1 MHTSRSSQ
9 SSAGWASSTSS
20 SDGSRIGSDTRGRLS
35 WRLWAVVPVLL
46 LALVVGAVVT
56 AGSSLVDLVGSN
68 PPPADQFDIRR
79 VEFSPGEIRI
89 LVRNPQRDDLTIA
102 NVNVDDAIVPYA
114 VDGPDTLGRLRSAT
128 IVVPFQWV
136 ENDPITVGVT
146 SSTGIQTVKEV
157 PAAVETPEPSVE
169 GFFGYALIGLLVGVL
184 PIALGLLWLPALRQ
198 AGPVWLATFMA
209 FTAGLLTFLGVEAL
223 TESFELQAALPSSL
237 GGAGLVLLGV
247 ALSFLGMTALAG
259 RLTGGSEAT
268 GVTLALLIAIGIGL
282 HNLGEGL
289 AIGAS
294 FALGELQLGAFLIV
308 GFMIHNVTEGLGIAT
323 PVAKTRI
330 SVLALAG
337 LAVVAGAPAILGTW
351 IGGYLS
357 SDVLGALFFAIAA
370 GAALQ
375 VVVEVGRYVA
385 RTAPGG
391 LRSGHAIAGFIVGI
405 ATMYVTGVL
414 VGIAF
419 GNRRLTAANPGFTT
433 TGL

>member
-1 MHTSRSSQ
+1 MEAG
-9 SSAGWASSTSS
+9 SAAPE
-20 SDGSRIGSDTRGRLS
+20 RGRLN

-46 LALVVGAVVT
+46 LALAVGVVVS

-68 PPPADQFDIRR
+68 PPSADKFDIRR
-79 VEFSPGEIRI
+79 IEFEPGEIRI

-102 NVNVDDAIVPYA
+102 NVNVDDAIVPYS
-114 VDGPDTLGRLRSAT
+114 VDGPTTLGRLRSST

-136 ENDPITVGVT
+136 DGDPITVGVT

-157 PAAVETPEPSVE
+157 PAAVETPQPSVQ

-184 PIALGLLWLPALRQ
+184 PIAFGLLWLPALRQ
-198 AGPVWLATFMA
+198 ASPVWLATFMA
-209 FTAGLLTFLGVEAL
+209 FTAGLLTFLGIEAL
-223 TESFELQAALPSSL
+223 TESFELQAALPASL

-259 RLTGGSEAT
+259 RLAGGSAAT
-268 GVTLALLIAIGIGL
+268 GMTLALLIAVGIGF

-323 PVAKTRI
+323 PVAKTRVT
-330 SVLALAG
+330 VLALAG
-337 LAVVAGAPAILGTW
+337 LALIAGAPAILGAW
-351 IGGYLS
+351 IGGYTT

-414 VGIAF
+414 VA
-419 GNRRLTAANPGFTT
+419 
-433 TGL
+433 

>member
-1 MHTSRSSQ
+1 MEAG
-9 SSAGWASSTSS
+9 SAAPE
-20 SDGSRIGSDTRGRLS
+20 RGRLN

-46 LALVVGAVVT
+46 LALAVGVVVS

-68 PPPADQFDIRR
+68 PPPADKFDVRR
-79 VEFSPGEIRI
+79 IEFEPGEIRI

-102 NVNVDDAIVPYA
+102 NVNVDDAIVPYS
-114 VDGPDTLGRLRSAT
+114 VDGPTTLGRLRSST

-136 ENDPITVGVT
+136 DGDPITVGVT

-157 PAAVETPEPSVE
+157 PAAVETPQPSVQ

-184 PIALGLLWLPALRQ
+184 PIAFGLLWLPALRQ
-198 AGPVWLATFMA
+198 ASPVWLATFMS
-209 FTAGLLTFLGVEAL
+209 FTAGLLTFLGIEAL
-223 TESFELQAALPSSL
+223 TESFELQAALPASL

-259 RLTGGSEAT
+259 RLAGGSAAT
-268 GVTLALLIAIGIGL
+268 GMTLALLIAVGIGL

-323 PVAKTRI
+323 PVAKTRVT
-330 SVLALAG
+330 VLALAG
-337 LAVVAGAPAILGTW
+337 LALIAGAPAILGAW
-351 IGGYLS
+351 IGGYTT

-414 VGIAF
+414 VA
-419 GNRRLTAANPGFTT
+419 
-433 TGL
+433 

>member
-1 MHTSRSSQ
+1 MEAG
-9 SSAGWASSTSS
+9 SAAPE
-20 SDGSRIGSDTRGRLS
+20 RGRLN

-46 LALVVGAVVT
+46 LALAVGVVVS

-68 PPPADQFDIRR
+68 PPPADKFDVRR
-79 VEFSPGEIRI
+79 IEFQPGEIRI

-102 NVNVDDAIVPYA
+102 NVNVDDAIVPYS
-114 VDGPDTLGRLRSAT
+114 VDGPTTLGRLRSST

-136 ENDPITVGVT
+136 DGDPITVGVT

-157 PAAVETPEPSVE
+157 PAAVETPQPSVR

-184 PIALGLLWLPALRQ
+184 PIAFGLLWLPALRQ
-198 AGPVWLATFMA
+198 ASPVWLATFMA
-209 FTAGLLTFLGVEAL
+209 FTAGLLTFLGIEAL
-223 TESFELQAALPSSL
+223 TESFELQAALPASL

-259 RLTGGSEAT
+259 RLAGGSAAT
-268 GVTLALLIAIGIGL
+268 GMTLALLIAVGIGL

-323 PVAKTRI
+323 PVAKTRVT
-330 SVLALAG
+330 VLALAG
-337 LAVVAGAPAILGTW
+337 LALIAGAPAILGAW
-351 IGGYLS
+351 IGGYTT

-414 VGIAF
+414 VA
-419 GNRRLTAANPGFTT
+419 
-433 TGL
+433 